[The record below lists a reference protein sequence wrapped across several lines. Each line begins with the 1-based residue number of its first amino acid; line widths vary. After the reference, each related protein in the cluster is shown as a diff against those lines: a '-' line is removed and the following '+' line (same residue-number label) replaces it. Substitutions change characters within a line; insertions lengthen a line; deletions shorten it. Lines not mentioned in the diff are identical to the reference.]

1 MTKKNVI
8 LIGDSIRLAY
18 QPTVQQVLAQR
29 ADVWGP
35 AENGR
40 TSQNVLDH
48 LDEWVLARKPDLV
61 HINCG
66 THDLRKERG
75 SPQPRTSLEQ
85 YRANVENILRQIQ
98 VRTRAQIIWA
108 TTTPVNEKW
117 HFENR
122 DTDRFEADVDAY
134 NAAAN
139 EICQRLNIPIND
151 LFGVMMQAGR
161 DTYILKDGLHFTPE
175 GSALMGQA
183 VAEAIRTYL

>member
-1 MTKKNVI
+1 MKNVI
-8 LIGDSIRLAY
+8 LIGDSIRIAY
-18 QPTVQQVLAQR
+18 QPIVRQCLAQV
-29 ADVWGP
+29 AEVWGP

-40 TSQNVLDH
+40 TSENILAH
-48 LDEWVLARKPDLV
+48 LDEWVIARNPDLV

-75 SPQPRTSLEQ
+75 SPQPRTELAQ

-98 VRTRAQIIWA
+98 TQTRAQIIWA
-108 TTTPVNEKW
+108 TTTPVNQKW

-139 EICQRLNIPIND
+139 EICHRLNIPIDD
-151 LFGVMMQAGR
+151 LYGLMMQAGR
-161 DTYILKDGLHFTPE
+161 DAYLSNDGLHFKPA
-175 GSALMGQA
+175 GYALLGQA
-183 VAEAIRTYL
+183 VAETIRKYV

>member
-1 MTKKNVI
+1 MTRKNII

-18 QPTVQQVLAQR
+18 QPTVQQALTGI

-40 TSQNVLDH
+40 TSQNVLEN
-48 LDEWVLARKPDLV
+48 LEAWVLTRHPNIV

-98 VRTRAQIIWA
+98 TRTRAQIIWA

-122 DTDRFEADVDAY
+122 DTDRFQADVDAY
-134 NAAAN
+134 NTAAN
-139 EICQRLNIPIND
+139 EICHRLNIPIND
-151 LFGVMMQAGR
+151 LFGLIMQTGR
-161 DTYILKDGLHFTPE
+161 DKYILKDGLHFTPE
-175 GSALMGQA
+175 GYALMGQA
-183 VAEAIRTYL
+183 VAEAIRKYV

>member
-1 MTKKNVI
+1 MKNVI

-18 QPTVQQVLAQR
+18 QPIVRQALAQV
-29 ADVWGP
+29 AEIWGP

-40 TSQNVLDH
+40 TSENVLAH
-48 LDEWVLARKPDLV
+48 LDEWVVTRNPDLV

-75 SPQPRTSLEQ
+75 SPQPRTELTQ
-85 YRANVENILRQIQ
+85 YRTNVENILRQIQ
-98 VRTRAQIIWA
+98 TRTHAQIIWA

-134 NAAAN
+134 NDAAN
-139 EICQRLNIPIND
+139 EICQRLNIPLND
-151 LFGVMMQAGR
+151 LFGLIMQAGR

-175 GSALMGQA
+175 GYALMGQA
-183 VAEAIRTYL
+183 VAEAIRKYL